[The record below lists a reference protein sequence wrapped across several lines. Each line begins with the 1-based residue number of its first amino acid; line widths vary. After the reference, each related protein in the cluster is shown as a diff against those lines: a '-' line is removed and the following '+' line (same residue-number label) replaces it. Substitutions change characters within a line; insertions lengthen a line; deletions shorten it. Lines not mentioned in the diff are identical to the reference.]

1 VGTGTPRGC
10 EHRLWYAR
18 CACALCGELGVPL
31 LALCSFACPVTS
43 CVLCVCPSSF
53 RSRHRRR
60 RDCVRV
66 SALKN
71 KLNQTTFINSSTY
84 PDDMIYL
91 VDKARDV
98 LHFIT
103 GVTGQATRSE
113 VDNIDGDALAHSSN
127 PSTRTI
133 GGCTPQRTRPPAEP
147 RPSQPSST
155 ATRCAQTARDST
167 FKILRPAWQRPAPAS
182 SYLLLEN
189 DCRHI
194 RRHTPRYTRQLS
206 GAPAH
211 WPGPSAHL

>member
-1 VGTGTPRGC
+1 VTPGTERDPWVLGPPEGASTDCCMRAVRVPCVASLVSLCWRFVLLPVLLPAVC
-10 EHRLWYAR
+10 
-18 CACALCGELGVPL
+18 CACAP
-31 LALCSFACPVTS
+31 P
-43 CVLCVCPSSF
+43 PSGAATAVAATV
-53 RSRHRRR
+53 
-60 RDCVRV
+60 CVRV

-167 FKILRPAWQRPAPAS
+167 FKILRPATSTGKLIFIAR
-182 SYLLLEN
+182 E
-189 DCRHI
+189 
-194 RRHTPRYTRQLS
+194 
-206 GAPAH
+206 
-211 WPGPSAHL
+211 